1 MSLQQTYKEKIKTDL
16 IKELKINPMQAPAVR
31 KIVVN
36 TGIGPFARDKNAVE
50 QVVKTIEQITG
61 QKAIVTK
68 AKKSIAAFKI
78 RDGMPVGVK
87 TTLRGKRMYDFL
99 DKIINITLPR
109 IRDFQGINASSID
122 QRGNLTIGIKDVSV
136 FPEISK
142 KDLHVQFGLEVTLT
156 VNADTP
162 EQGKA
167 LFEALGLPFRK

>member
-1 MSLQQTYKEKIKTDL
+1 MKPGL
-16 IKELKINPMQAPAVR
+16 IKDLSVNAMQVPAVR
-31 KIVVN
+31 KIVIN
-36 TGIGPFARDKNAVE
+36 TGIGPFARDKNAVD
-50 QVVKTIEQITG
+50 QVTKALEQITG

-68 AKKSIAAFKI
+68 ARKSIASFKI

-99 DKIINITLPR
+99 EKLINITLPR
-109 IRDFQGINASSID
+109 IRDFQGIRASSID

-156 VNADTP
+156 VNAASP
-162 EQGKA
+162 EHGKA
-167 LFEALGLPFRK
+167 LFEALGMPFSK